1 MGRVICFCSVS
12 FVTSLDIYFK
22 CHACAAVVHPD
33 YTFCADTLQYIG
45 PRQKGLH
52 ESESESS
59 DYIVCTHFDLAKG
72 KGVDTW
78 SAHDEEIQG
87 PVKLLTITSHR
98 LSLTKNGDL
107 SVLGI
112 SHHPF
117 EC

>member
-1 MGRVICFCSVS
+1 MGGAVCFCFAS

-33 YTFCADTLQYIG
+33 YTFCAHTLQYIG

-52 ESESESS
+52 ESESEST
-59 DYIVCTHFDLAKG
+59 DYIVRSPFDMARV

-78 SAHDEEIQG
+78 GAHDEEIQG
-87 PVKLLTITSHR
+87 TAKLLTITSHR

-107 SVLGI
+107 SVLGK